1 MTYVPIELLPAAGL
15 DIVTAT
21 DSHGETVLGGVHGL
35 FVTPLGLVET
45 NPHQSW
51 ERRLNTFLQPL
62 GPGVVEHTGRRFSP
76 YAVEGVGLR
85 RPGTAI

>member
-1 MTYVPIELLPAAGL
+1 MPPLVLVLGSLAV
-15 DIVTAT
+15 VTAT

-51 ERRLNTFLQPL
+51 ERLLTNL
-62 GPGVVEHTGRRFSP
+62 G
-76 YAVEGVGLR
+76 
-85 RPGTAI
+85 